1 MKGTI
6 KFYNSEKGFGFIFTT
21 QHYED
26 VFFHINDWKNSM
38 APNLND
44 DVEFEMKLEKA
55 KYKAIDIFVTKTSTQ
70 KKQEE
75 KDKNDDR
82 LICPS
87 CNKRIVPRMITYQ
100 GTPEKSVCPY
110 CATTI
115 MEFNKGFCFI
125 ATAVYEDYNHP
136 QVIVLR
142 KFRDKYLL
150 TNKLGIKFVNA
161 YYKYSPVFADY
172 VKGKKL
178 FAFPIKKSLDGMV
191 FVLSKFK
198 LI

>member
-82 LICPS
+82 LICS
-87 CNKRIVPRMITYQ
+87 GCNKRIVPRLITYK
-100 GTPEKSVCPY
+100 GSPDRSVCPY
-110 CATTI
+110 CAATVKN
-115 MEFNKGFCFI
+115 FDQGYCFI
-125 ATAVYEDYNHP
+125 ATAVYEDYGHP
-136 QVIVLR
+136 QVMVLR
-142 KFRDKYLL
+142 EFRDKYLL
-150 TNKLGIKFVNA
+150 TNQIGTRFVNV

-172 VKGKKL
+172 IKGKKL
-178 FAFPIKKSLDGMV
+178 LAYPIRKLLDGFV
-191 FVLSKFK
+191 FLFK
-198 LI
+198 MFKI